1 MALDRESREK
11 IMKAAGYAL
20 QPMVAMQDMLDWYAG
35 LHKAQLGPKWI
46 GQVILAE
53 HKRRATAKMDRQR
66 IIKRAGKEA
75 VEKEDSFKYSDA
87 KLAQRGQVQ
96 SGHKGPWSRER
107 KAMEQAAKDLDREAR
122 EDVQFVEGE
131 GERAKRA

>member
-1 MALDRESREK
+1 MALTREDREK

-35 LHKAQLGPKWI
+35 LHKAELGPKWI

-53 HKRRATAKMDRQR
+53 HKRRATAAADRQR
-66 IIKRAGKEA
+66 FLKKAADKALEKEA
-75 VEKEDSFKYSDA
+75 GWKYSDQN
-87 KLAQRGQVQ
+87 LANRGQPQ
-96 SGHKGPWSRER
+96 SGAKGPWSRSR
-107 KAMEQAAKDLDREAR
+107 RAMEEAAKDLDREAK

-131 GERAKRA
+131 GERAKRG